1 MKFAFPVALLLA
13 AHSALANALPK
24 RQTPEIDDTVILNYA
39 LTLEHLE
46 NAFYKEAL
54 GKFNAQEFQKA
65 GYPPWVRRRFEEIAK
80 HEATHVETLSSVL
93 KDAAVQPCQYS
104 FPYTDPKSF
113 VALSQIIEGVG
124 ASAYTGAAASITV
137 KDYLAAAASI
147 LATEARHAAWIAAAV
162 NKQSPY
168 TDAFET
174 PLNFNQVFSLAASF
188 ITSCPESNP
197 ALPFTAF
204 PALSF
209 TGKTVAPNSKV
220 RISYKAEESPESA
233 PEEMHVAFLHGLN
246 TEYAK
251 VMNGEVTIPAG
262 LKGTVYALLLSTPAV
277 LDEATIAGP
286 AVLEFKF

>member
-1 MKFAFPVALLLA
+1 MGGLPSSSFRLSWLIYSRSIARTLTPSHSWHSVRLLRAL
-13 AHSALANALPK
+13 
-24 RQTPEIDDTVILNYA
+24 
-39 LTLEHLE
+39 
-46 NAFYKEAL
+46 
-54 GKFNAQEFQKA
+54 
-65 GYPPWVRRRFEEIAK
+65 VRPSFFDAPNTIAYIRDS
-80 HEATHVETLSSVL
+80 T
-93 KDAAVQPCQYS
+93 
-104 FPYTDPKSF
+104 
-113 VALSQIIEGVG
+113 G